1 MLTAVLAFFIDCVLG
16 DPRSRFHPVV
26 LIGNLIAWLE
36 HCFYHAEDTN
46 ERKLLSG
53 GVLVLIVLVV
63 CYEIAWCVLQLLALI
78 PLPHVGMALEALLLA
93 FMISPKSLA
102 AAGMEIRA
110 LLKEGDLPEAR
121 RKVGW
126 IVGRDTEKL
135 SVPEVSRAAIET
147 VAENTV
153 DGVLAPLF
161 FYLIGG
167 LPFAVLYRAANTMDS
182 MLGYKNAK
190 YLYFGRVAAR
200 LDDVLNYIPARLAGA
215 LFVLAAFLLR
225 FDGRGA
231 WRMLRRDA
239 KKHPSPNGGHA
250 EAPTA
255 GALGIRLGGNNY
267 YFGEPHFRAYM
278 GEATREI
285 EADDIQKTVRLM
297 YTITILFLLF
307 AYGGFLL
314 WQQRA
319 MFLSMQ

>member
-1 MLTAVLAFFIDCVLG
+1 MLTAVLAFFIDCILG

-26 LIGNLIAWLE
+26 LMGNLIAWLE
-36 HCFYHAEDTN
+36 HCFYRPEDTN
-46 ERKLLSG
+46 EKKLLCG
-53 GVLVLIVLVV
+53 GMLALIVLVV
-63 CYEIAWCVLQLLALI
+63 CYEAAWCILRLLGLI

-200 LDDVLNYIPARLAGA
+200 LDDVLNYIPARIAGV
-215 LFVLAAFLLR
+215 LFVLAAFFLR

-231 WRMLRRDA
+231 WRMLHRDA
-239 KKHPSPNGGHA
+239 AKHPSPNGGHA

-278 GEATREI
+278 GEARREI

-297 YTITILFLLF
+297 YTVTILFLLLT
-307 AYGGFLL
+307 YGGFLL
-314 WQQRA
+314 WQQRG
-319 MFLSMQ
+319 MLF

>member
-1 MLTAVLAFFIDCVLG
+1 MLTAVLAFFIDCILG

-26 LIGNLIAWLE
+26 LMGNLIAWLE
-36 HCFYHAEDTN
+36 HCFYRPEDTN
-46 ERKLLSG
+46 EKKLLCG
-53 GVLVLIVLVV
+53 GMLALIVLVV
-63 CYEIAWCVLQLLALI
+63 CYEVAWCILRLLGLI

-110 LLKEGDLPEAR
+110 LLKAGDLPEAR

-126 IVGRDTEKL
+126 IVGRDT
-135 SVPEVSRAAIET
+135 
-147 VAENTV
+147 
-153 DGVLAPLF
+153 
-161 FYLIGG
+161 
-167 LPFAVLYRAANTMDS
+167 VLYRAANTMDS

-200 LDDVLNYIPARLAGA
+200 LDDVLNYIPARIAGV
-215 LFVLAAFLLR
+215 LFVLAAFFLG

-231 WRMLRRDA
+231 WRMLHRDA
-239 KKHPSPNGGHA
+239 AKHPSPNGGHA

-278 GEATREI
+278 GEARREI

-297 YTITILFLLF
+297 YTVTILFLLLT
-307 AYGGFLL
+307 YGGFLL
-314 WQQRA
+314 WQQRG
-319 MFLSMQ
+319 MLF

>member
-1 MLTAVLAFFIDCVLG
+1 MLTAVLAFFIDCILG

-26 LIGNLIAWLE
+26 LMGNLIAWLE
-36 HCFYHAEDTN
+36 HCFYRPEDTN
-46 ERKLLSG
+46 EKKLLCG
-53 GVLVLIVLVV
+53 GMLALIVLVV
-63 CYEIAWCVLQLLALI
+63 CYEAAWCILRLLGLI
-78 PLPHVGMALEALLLA
+78 PLPNVGMALEALLLA

-110 LLKEGDLPEAR
+110 LLKAGDLPEAR

-200 LDDVLNYIPARLAGA
+200 LDDVLNYIPARIAGV
-215 LFVLAAFLLR
+215 LFVLAAFFLG

-231 WRMLRRDA
+231 WRLLHRDA
-239 KKHPSPNGGHA
+239 AKHPSPNGGRA
-250 EAPTA
+250 RNT
-255 GALGIRLGGNNY
+255 LGRQQL
-267 YFGEPHFRAYM
+267 
-278 GEATREI
+278 
-285 EADDIQKTVRLM
+285 
-297 YTITILFLLF
+297 
-307 AYGGFLL
+307 LL
-314 WQQRA
+314 WRA
-319 MFLSMQ
+319 AFSRLYGRGAARNRGRRHTEDRAPHVYGHDSFSALDVWRVPSLAAEGDAFLV

>member
-1 MLTAVLAFFIDCVLG
+1 MLTAVLSFFIDCILG
-16 DPRSRFHPVV
+16 DPRSCLHPVV

-36 HCFYHAEDTN
+36 HCFYHPEDTN
-46 ERKLLSG
+46 EKKLLLG
-53 GVLVLIVLVV
+53 GVLALIVLVV
-63 CYEIAWCVLQLLALI
+63 CYEVTWCVLQLVALI
-78 PLPHVGMALEALLLA
+78 PLPHLGLALEALLLA

-110 LLKEGDLPEAR
+110 LLKEGDLSEAR

-135 SVPEVSRAAIET
+135 SASEASRAAIET

-153 DGVLAPLF
+153 DGVIAPLF
-161 FYLIGG
+161 FYLLGG

-200 LDDVLNYIPARLAGA
+200 LDDMLNYIPARLTGV

-225 FDGRGA
+225 FNGSGA
-231 WRMLRRDA
+231 WQMLRRDA
-239 KKHPSPNGGHA
+239 AKHPSPNGGHA
-250 EAPTA
+250 EAPVA
-255 GALGIRLGGNNY
+255 GALDIRLGGNNY

-278 GEATREI
+278 GEAVREI
-285 EADDIQKTVRLM
+285 DADDIQRTVRLM
-297 YTITILFLLF
+297 YTVTVLFLLV
-307 AYGGFLL
+307 AYGGYLL

-319 MFLSMQ
+319 MLF

>member
-1 MLTAVLAFFIDCVLG
+1 MLTAVLAFFIDCILG

-26 LIGNLIAWLE
+26 LMGNLIAWLE
-36 HCFYHAEDTN
+36 HCFYRPEDTN
-46 ERKLLSG
+46 EKKLLCG
-53 GVLVLIVLVV
+53 GMLALIVLVV
-63 CYEIAWCVLQLLALI
+63 CYEAAWCILRLLGLI

-110 LLKEGDLPEAR
+110 LLKAGDLPEAR

-135 SVPEVSRAAIET
+135 SVSEVSRAAIET

-200 LDDVLNYIPARLAGA
+200 LDDVLNYIPARIAGV
-215 LFVLAAFLLR
+215 LFVLAAFFLG

-231 WRMLRRDA
+231 WRMLHRDA
-239 KKHPSPNGGHA
+239 AKHPSPNGGRA

-278 GEATREI
+278 GEARREI

-297 YTITILFLLF
+297 YTVTILFLLLT
-307 AYGGFLL
+307 YGGFLL
-314 WQQRA
+314 WQQRG
-319 MFLSMQ
+319 MLF

>member
-110 LLKEGDLPEAR
+110 LLKAGDLPEAR

-239 KKHPSPNGGHA
+239 KKHPSPNCGHA

-297 YTITILFLLF
+297 YTVTILFLLF

>member
-1 MLTAVLAFFIDCVLG
+1 MLTAVLAFFVDCILG

-26 LIGNLIAWLE
+26 LMGNLIAWLE
-36 HCFYHAEDTN
+36 HCFYRPEDTN
-46 ERKLLSG
+46 EKKLLCG
-53 GVLVLIVLVV
+53 GMLSLIVLVV
-63 CYEIAWCVLQLLALI
+63 CYEAAWCILRLLGLI

-110 LLKEGDLPEAR
+110 LLKAGDLPEAR

-167 LPFAVLYRAANTMDS
+167 LPLAVLYRAANTMDS

-200 LDDVLNYIPARLAGA
+200 LDDVSITFPRALRVFFSCSRPFSWASMGVALGACCIAMRRSTQARTGGTPK
-215 LFVLAAFLLR
+215 R
-225 FDGRGA
+225 
-231 WRMLRRDA
+231 LRRV
-239 KKHPSPNGGHA
+239 HS
-250 EAPTA
+250 
-255 GALGIRLGGNNY
+255 
-267 YFGEPHFRAYM
+267 AYAWA
-278 GEATREI
+278 AT
-285 EADDIQKTVRLM
+285 
-297 YTITILFLLF
+297 TITSASRIF
-307 AYGGFLL
+307 APIWERRGVKLKPMTYRRPCASCIRSRF
-314 WQQRA
+314 
-319 MFLSMQ
+319 FFCS

>member
-1 MLTAVLAFFIDCVLG
+1 MLTAVLAFFIDCILG

-26 LIGNLIAWLE
+26 LMGNLIAWLE
-36 HCFYHAEDTN
+36 HCFYRPEDTN
-46 ERKLLSG
+46 EKKLLCG
-53 GVLVLIVLVV
+53 GMLVLIVLVV
-63 CYEIAWCVLQLLALI
+63 CYEAAWCILRLLGLI
-78 PLPHVGMALEALLLA
+78 PLPHVGMVLEALLLA

-110 LLKEGDLPEAR
+110 LLKAGDLPEAR

-135 SVPEVSRAAIET
+135 SVSEVSRAAIET

-200 LDDVLNYIPARLAGA
+200 LDDVLNYIPARIAGV
-215 LFVLAAFLLR
+215 LFVLAAFFLG

-231 WRMLRRDA
+231 WRMLHRDA
-239 KKHPSPNGGHA
+239 AKHPSPNGGCA

-278 GEATREI
+278 GEARREI

-297 YTITILFLLF
+297 YTVTILFLLLT
-307 AYGGFLL
+307 YGGFLL
-314 WQQRA
+314 WQQRG
-319 MFLSMQ
+319 MLF

>member
-1 MLTAVLAFFIDCVLG
+1 MLTTVLAFFIDCILG

-26 LIGNLIAWLE
+26 LIGNLVAWLD
-36 HCFYHAEDTN
+36 HCFYRPEDTN
-46 ERKLLSG
+46 EKKLLAG

-63 CYEIAWCVLQLLALI
+63 CYEAAWCVLRLIELI
-78 PLPHVGMALEALLLA
+78 PLEHLGMALEALLLA

-102 AAGMEIRA
+102 VAGMEIRN
-110 LLKEGDLPEAR
+110 LLKDGELSEAR

-135 SVPEVSRAAIET
+135 SAPEASRAAIET

-153 DGVLAPLF
+153 DGIISPLF
-161 FYLIGG
+161 FYLVGG
-167 LPFAVLYRAANTMDS
+167 LPLAVLYRAANTMDS

-200 LDDVLNYIPARLAGA
+200 LDDVLNYIPARVTGA
-215 LFVLAAFLLR
+215 LFVLAAFLLH
-225 FDGRGA
+225 FDGRRA
-231 WRMLRRDA
+231 WRILRRDA
-239 KKHPSPNGGHA
+239 AKHPSPNGGHA
-250 EAPTA
+250 EAPVA
-255 GALGIRLGGNNY
+255 GALGIRLGGKNY

-278 GEATREI
+278 GEARREI

-297 YTITILFLLF
+297 YTVTILFLLF

-314 WQQRA
+314 WQQRG
-319 MFLSMQ
+319 MLF